1 MRDRGL
7 GGRVSPFFTKARPSS
22 GDSSTQTGAAVFNA
36 DYKLIQRMA
45 PSLKRVLILDPQPA
59 ACRLLTDLLRNIVEC
74 QIWTASEVEKGLSLA
89 KNIDP
94 HIIFVEHVAPQ
105 MDGVAFIRQLRHS
118 HYACRQAPVVMT
130 TSQAT
135 AATIMAARDA
145 GAHEFL
151 RKPFTIKDLMRR
163 LEAVTLRPRDWIEAV
178 HYVGPDRRRF
188 NSGDYAGPLKRRT
201 DARETPNAARISQA
215 LKILKSAVAAVETDP
230 AQAMRS
236 IQAQAIDLQRAAVS
250 TSNLALAA
258 AAADFQ
264 KQVSAQAAKSPLN
277 VAQAETLA
285 AELLAFLPKETGGD
299 PQIAAA

>member
-1 MRDRGL
+1 M
-7 GGRVSPFFTKARPSS
+7 
-22 GDSSTQTGAAVFNA
+22 FNA

-45 PSLKRVLILDPQPA
+45 PQLKRVLIVDPTPA
-59 ACRLLTDLLRNIVEC
+59 ACRLLTDLLRNIVDC
-74 QIWTASEVEKGLSLA
+74 QIWTAADAEKGLSLA
-89 KNIDP
+89 KNVDP
-94 HIIFVEHVAPQ
+94 HIIFIEHAGPG
-105 MDGVAFIRQLRHS
+105 MDGVAFTRSLRHS
-118 HYACRQAPVVMT
+118 HFACRQAPVVMT

-145 GAHEFL
+145 GVHEFL

-188 NSGDYAGPLKRRT
+188 NSGDYSGPLKRRT
-201 DARETPNAARISQA
+201 DARETPDAARISQA

-236 IQAQAIDLQRAAVS
+236 IQAQAIDLQRAAIA

-264 KQVSAQAAKSPLN
+264 KRISAEAVKGPLN
-277 VAQAETLA
+277 VAQAEDIS
-285 AELLAFLPKETGGD
+285 AELLAFMPKETGGD
-299 PQIAAA
+299 PQAAAAA